1 MSGEIDGKTESG
13 TPEANFTLSNN
24 FAVVMGDER
33 FYRLFGEKTLYT
45 FNMLIHPKD
54 RQDFE
59 SFMESEDVA
68 AYAVVRCMTANDS
81 YRWFMLEKN
90 NELEG
95 YLSGQCQVWFVY
107 GSYPEIS
114 CSDEY
119 DSG

>member
-1 MSGEIDGKTESG
+1 
-13 TPEANFTLSNN
+13 
-24 FAVVMGDER
+24 MGDER

-90 NELEG
+90 NE
-95 YLSGQCQVWFVY
+95 QVKSEQMTNIHLKDICLVSARF
-107 GSYPEIS
+107 GL
-114 CSDEY
+114 
-119 DSG
+119 

>member
-1 MSGEIDGKTESG
+1 MSGEIDAQTKSG

-33 FYRLFGEKTLYT
+33 FYRLFGEKTLYA

-68 AYAVVRCMTANDS
+68 AYAVVRCNIAGLCWKKIMNRQNRS
-81 YRWFMLEKN
+81 R
-90 NELEG
+90 
-95 YLSGQCQVWFVY
+95 
-107 GSYPEIS
+107 
-114 CSDEY
+114 
-119 DSG
+119 